1 MTHGHTLEIGVVS
14 ERELVYFR
22 SVPLQII
29 ISATSDLLS
38 DQRVH
43 RTASALK
50 EDGHKILVIGRKLR
64 NSPELPARRYRC
76 FRMRLPVERG
86 PLFYLIF
93 NLKLAWMLFWS
104 KADVLFSNDLDTLAA
119 NYLVSRL
126 RNIPLV
132 YDSHEYFTGVP
143 ELANRPRVKM
153 VWKWLERRI
162 VPHLKHCITVNASI
176 AKLYFDEYSVPFK
189 VIRNVPEPITI
200 ALPERGILRKS
211 LGLPIDKPI
220 LILQGAGINIQR
232 GAEEAVES
240 MKLLSDYLLLIVGSG
255 DVIPQLKQTVLDEG
269 LSDRIRFIDRMPPSE
284 LKRFTAAA
292 DIGLSLDKD
301 TNINYRFSLPNKLF
315 DYLHAGIPVVASNLP
330 EVAAVVTQYQ
340 VGQVIANHTPDHI
353 AQCVRE
359 VYKGLENGIYKAG
372 IEKACNEL
380 NWNEERKQLLQMIKS
395 LA

>member
-1 MTHGHTLEIGVVS
+1 MPPGYALKTVVVF
-14 ERELVYFR
+14 ERELGYFR
-22 SVPLQII
+22 TVPLHII

-76 FRMRLPVERG
+76 FRMRLPIERG
-86 PLFYLIF
+86 PLFYLLF

-104 KADVLFSNDLDTLAA
+104 RADVLYSNDLDTLPA
-119 NYLVSRL
+119 NYIVSRL
-126 RNIPLV
+126 RKIPLV

-143 ELANRPRVKM
+143 ELTNRPRVQRI
-153 VWKWLERRI
+153 WKWLERRI
-162 VPHLKHCITVNASI
+162 VPQLRFCITVNASI
-176 AKLYFDEYSVPFK
+176 AKLYFDEYGVSFK
-189 VIRNVPEPITI
+189 VIRNVPEPNTIT
-200 ALPERGILRKS
+200 LPERSILRKS
-211 LGLPIDKPI
+211 LGLPIEKPI
-220 LILQGAGINIQR
+220 IILQGAGINIQR

-240 MKLLSDYLLLIVGSG
+240 MQLLTDYLLLIVGSG
-255 DVIPQLKQTVLDEG
+255 DVIPQLKQKVLADG
-269 LSDRIRFIDRMPPSE
+269 LSERVRFIDRMPPSE

-330 EVAAVVTQYQ
+330 EVAAVVRQYQ
-340 VGQVIANHTPDHI
+340 VGQVIADHTPAHI
-353 AQCVRE
+353 AECIRDVH
-359 VYKGLENGIYKAG
+359 KGLEKGMYKAG
-372 IEKACNEL
+372 IEKACTEL
-380 NWNEERKQLLQMIKS
+380 NWNEERKHLLQLIKS